1 MNTKQHKWPT
11 YTWELL
17 LILPGEAVMVYGNR
31 SHQRQKICVRTGP
44 RYYCWLCYR
53 WFTGT
58 RLTHLSHLIIYWSFL
73 LIIIMLCY
81 IFYLLCIAGT
91 NYWRNR
97 VIKVASEFKGKV
109 LNFAIASKGDF
120 PRVLE
125 DIGSKS
131 EDQHTVLI
139 TSDDGSKYVM
149 KETFRYSIKHKGT
162 FDKNNKLWE

>member
-1 MNTKQHKWPT
+1 M
-11 YTWELL
+11 
-17 LILPGEAVMVYGNR
+17 
-31 SHQRQKICVRTGP
+31 
-44 RYYCWLCYR
+44 
-53 WFTGT
+53 
-58 RLTHLSHLIIYWSFL
+58 
-73 LIIIMLCY
+73 
-81 IFYLLCIAGT
+81 CIAGT

-162 FDKNNKLWE
+162 FNKNNKL